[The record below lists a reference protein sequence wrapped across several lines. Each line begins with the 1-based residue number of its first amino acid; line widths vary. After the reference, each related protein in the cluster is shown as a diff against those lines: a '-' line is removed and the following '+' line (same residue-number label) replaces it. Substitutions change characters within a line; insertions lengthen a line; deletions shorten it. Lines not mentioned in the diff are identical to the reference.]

1 MEVNALIS
9 YGSPDL
15 PVYLAPMKPALPQV
29 VGLFNPGDRTPAAP
43 SAPLFPQALPASLS
57 APAQNP
63 VELGDG
69 QGWLGVAWV
78 AWTKAVQSELE
89 KTQ

>member
-1 MEVNALIS
+1 MGVPGPAR
-9 YGSPDL
+9 L
-15 PVYLAPMKPALPQV
+15 PKPRSNRSCRRSSA
-29 VGLFNPGDRTPAAP
+29 LFNPQSHPAAP
-43 SAPLFPQALPASLS
+43 LAPLFPQALPASLS